1 MKKTREEK
9 NKEQSDWTI
18 DINYEIFE
26 FRQTAKEG
34 EPERNLYLAVILQ
47 ALLDATHPTATC
59 SVGETQAVQG
69 QASAWF
75 FASVSRE
82 ESDFEYVCDMAG
94 LDPSYTRSFAHKII
108 RSKEIT
114 FIRKRINALLS

>member
-1 MKKTREEK
+1 MKKRKEK
-9 NKEQSDWTI
+9 ETFDWSI

-26 FRQTAKEG
+26 FRQASKEG

-59 SVGETQAVQG
+59 SVGETRAVQG

-75 FASVSRE
+75 FASVSAHS
-82 ESDFEYVCDMAG
+82 SDFEYVCDMAG
-94 LDPSYTRSFAHKII
+94 LDPSYTRGFAHKII